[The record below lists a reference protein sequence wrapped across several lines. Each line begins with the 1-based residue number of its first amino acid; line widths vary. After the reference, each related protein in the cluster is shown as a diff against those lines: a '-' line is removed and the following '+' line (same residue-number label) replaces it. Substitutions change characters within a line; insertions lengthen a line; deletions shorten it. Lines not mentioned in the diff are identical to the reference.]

1 MRIDSGDYDTV
12 TKGAVSSSSGAS
24 QRKAKGKAAQD
35 TSAEVIQQTV
45 AEDPLAKF
53 LQKNWRFLAIVIS
66 IIVAIAYGKNFFEQ
80 TRYESLRRSA
90 DLLLSLQ
97 QQVEQLSQVELQST
111 DEATGEFEQGLA
123 RAQELRRALS
133 QERDPYAT
141 LSPLYEAVLLQMQ
154 AEKKEALPNVS
165 GSQVTHLD
173 GGVFTG
179 VIAELRSF
187 QQALSLLAPSIES
200 TPDASAVGA
209 LKEIVRGGRFTG
221 SAALAVL
228 QAVTMNDAESQAEL
242 KELTQEYIM
251 RNPEQADII
260 RRELPLLSE

>member
-1 MRIDSGDYDTV
+1 MRVESEDYEAV
-12 TKGAVSSSSGAS
+12 TKGAASTSNGSSK
-24 QRKAKGKAAQD
+24 QKKGKAVQD

-53 LQKNWRFLAIVIS
+53 LQKNWRFLAIIIS
-66 IIVAIAYGKNFFEQ
+66 IVVAFTYGKNFFEQ

-97 QQVEQLSQVELQST
+97 EQVEQLNQMDLQNT
-111 DEATGEFEQGLA
+111 EEAKDQFEQGLA

-133 QERDPYAT
+133 QERAPYAT

-154 AEKKEALPNVS
+154 AVQQETLPNN
-165 GSQVTHLD
+165 GASQPTNL
-173 GGVFTG
+173 GGGLFTG
-179 VIAELRSF
+179 VVDELRSF
-187 QQALSLLAPSIES
+187 QQALSLLATGTEV
-200 TPDASAVGA
+200 TPDDPALGA
-209 LKEIVRGGRFTG
+209 LKEIVRSGRFAG

-228 QAVTMNDAESQAEL
+228 QALTMNDAESLSEL
-242 KELTQEYIM
+242 KELAQEYIM

-260 RRELPLLSE
+260 RRELPLLAE